1 MGSKQLKD
9 LKATVDRILDNTN
22 LTDEEKLGEI
32 MEQICDLDDLKKIN
46 SDIDVDGIG
55 PKNGKK

>member
-46 SDIDVDGIG
+46 V
-55 PKNGKK
+55 NF